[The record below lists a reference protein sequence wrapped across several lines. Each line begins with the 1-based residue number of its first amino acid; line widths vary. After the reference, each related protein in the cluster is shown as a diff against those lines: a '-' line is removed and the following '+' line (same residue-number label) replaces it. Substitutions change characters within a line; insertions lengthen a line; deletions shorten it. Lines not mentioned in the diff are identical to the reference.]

1 MPIWRRLGR
10 LDVWGWQFFLFAL
23 VVTGTLSL
31 AFDAVRLNNYSLMW
45 IPVNIASLLVASS
58 FVYLALLILKQY
70 EDPKLP
76 HPVFNLVVAG
86 TAMGIKNV
94 ATLNF
99 ANIFGI
105 YDPGD
110 LTYRF
115 FGGTTIGIALIFIF
129 NNLVGSQIER
139 EAHLQELLAKE
150 RALVGFRENVD
161 ELYKEEEKE
170 LTERAR
176 DSLMPRFLDLQRQ
189 VEAVEDVKKLTQ
201 SLKKFLKTE
210 IRPLSRSIAEE
221 AAQLSRSGAIYSSDE
236 VVEPE
241 LRVLLKNSVL
251 PFSTWLLTLFAWF
264 MTSPIVFPESNIM
277 ELFIASLSYLALL
290 YVLKAL
296 LYKTKPVSLNIAL
309 AFSPLPGILCALP
322 AFWLIYQLP
331 HTPAQ
336 VSLLPSFYITAG
348 WSAISISHA
357 YLLSESKSVVVNRL
371 KDVVEKFARENKLFE
386 QKLWVARHVWY
397 TLLHGTVQSAI
408 TAATIR
414 ASALDGQS
422 KKAKALI
429 IADLNRA
436 MEALKNSN
444 PEVVQ
449 LEVQIEDL
457 RNTWDGIVELK
468 FEIPLEISSEI
479 NTSRDSVIV
488 FNELLKEIVSNS
500 VRHGQATEVEV
511 KLELASP
518 GEINLV
524 AINNGTKPKMIG
536 TSSIG
541 TTIFNSLC
549 LQSNLKWNKETKKA
563 EFSALVPIA

>member
-10 LDVWGWQFFLFAL
+10 LEVWGWQFFLFAL
-23 VVTGTLSL
+23 VLTGTLSL

-45 IPVNIASLLVASS
+45 IPVNLVALAVASA
-58 FVYLALLILKQY
+58 FVYLALSVFKRFV
-70 EDPKLP
+70 DPKVP
-76 HPVFNLVVAG
+76 HPVFNLVIAG

-105 YDPGD
+105 YDQGD
-110 LTYRF
+110 LLYRF
-115 FGGTTIGIALIFIF
+115 LGGSSIGIALIFIF

-139 EAHLQELLAKE
+139 EAYLQELLAKE
-150 RALVGFRENVD
+150 RALIGFRENVN

-170 LTERAR
+170 LTERTR

-201 SLKKFLKTE
+201 NLKKFLMTE
-210 IRPLSRSIAEE
+210 IRPLSKSIAEE
-221 AAQLSRSGAIYSSDE
+221 AAQLSRSGAIYSSDK
-236 VVEPE
+236 VAEPE
-241 LRVLLKNSVL
+241 MKIQLKNTVL
-251 PFSTWLLTLFAWF
+251 PFGTWLLTMFAWF
-264 MTSPIVFPESNIM
+264 MTSPIVFPESNIL
-277 ELFIASLSYLALL
+277 ELFIASLSYLAML

-296 LYKTKPVSLNIAL
+296 LYKSKPVSLNIAL
-309 AFSPLPGILCALP
+309 AFSPLPGIICAIP

-331 HTPAQ
+331 HTQAQ

-357 YLLSESKSVVVNRL
+357 YLLSESKSIVVNRL

-436 MEALKNSN
+436 MDALKNSN
-444 PEVVQ
+444 PENVK
-449 LEVQIEDL
+449 LEDQIEDL
-457 RNTWDGIVELK
+457 RNTWGGIVELK
-468 FEIPLEISSEI
+468 CEIPQDLSKEI
-479 NTSRDSVIV
+479 NTSKDAVIV
-488 FNELLKEIVSNS
+488 VNELLKEIVSNS
-500 VRHGQATEVEV
+500 VRHGQASEVEV
-511 KLELASP
+511 TLELSSP
-518 GEINLV
+518 GEISLI
-524 AINNGTKPKMIG
+524 AINNGTKPKKIG

-549 LQSNLKWNKETKKA
+549 LQSKLKWNKETKKA
-563 EFSALVPIA
+563 EFYALVPIA